1 MASIFFMVPHPVYLG
16 LADSG
21 PDFVAHYSSACG
33 RRVVSG
39 DAGPLIS
46 GNLAQ
51 ATHDDKQ
58 RAATFW
64 HRMTNL
70 PYLHKI

>member
-1 MASIFFMVPHPVYLG
+1 
-16 LADSG
+16 
-21 PDFVAHYSSACG
+21 
-33 RRVVSG
+33 VVSG
-39 DAGPLIS
+39 DAGPFIS
-46 GNLAQ
+46 SNFAQ

>member
-1 MASIFFMVPHPVYLG
+1 MP
-16 LADSG
+16 
-21 PDFVAHYSSACG
+21 
-33 RRVVSG
+33 
-39 DAGPLIS
+39 GPLIKETF
-46 GNLAQ
+46 AQ

>member
-1 MASIFFMVPHPVYLG
+1 
-16 LADSG
+16 
-21 PDFVAHYSSACG
+21 
-33 RRVVSG
+33 VVSG

-51 ATHDDKQ
+51 ANHDDKK
-58 RAATFW
+58 RAVTFW